1 MSRFDEHALEMSIMK
16 LFEQEGY
23 KYVHGEQIRRKSK
36 SQVLLEDDLC
46 TYLRTRYASE
56 NLTKTEIDS
65 IILSLHAISGTLY
78 EDNKQVMQKLSDGF
92 IFNREDR
99 SKKDIY
105 IELIDYEKDSKKNHN
120 IYKIVNQFEIE
131 GYNNQLRIPD
141 GIVFIN
147 GIPVVVLEF
156 KSAIKENT
164 TIMDA
169 YIQLTVR
176 YQRDIPELFKYNA
189 FVVLCDGANS
199 KYGSLFSQY
208 EFFYAWR
215 KVEDNDPEMD
225 GINSLYTM
233 VNGLFRK
240 SRLLDVIKNFI
251 YFPDASSNNVKVVC
265 RYPQYFA
272 ANNLF
277 ENVKEHVK
285 PEGDGKGGTYFGTT
299 GCGKSYTMLFLA
311 RLLMKS
317 SFFKSPTIVLIT
329 DRTDLDDQL
338 SGQFLASKQF
348 LGDENVISIDSRE
361 MLRKELQNKPSGG
374 IYLTTIQKF
383 TEDLELLTDRSNV
396 ICISDEAH
404 RTQVNLDLKIRVSDS
419 GVNRSYGFAKYL
431 HDSLPNATYVG
442 FTGTPIDATIDV
454 FGPIVGHPYTMTEAV
469 KDGITVNLVYDG
481 RAARVTL
488 DSARVKEIEEYY
500 DRCATLG
507 ATD

>member
-1 MSRFDEHALEMSIMK
+1 MPKFDEHALEMSIMK
-16 LFEQEGY
+16 LFEKEGY
-23 KYVHGEQIRRKSK
+23 TYVRGDRIQRNNKT
-36 SQVLLEDDLC
+36 QVLIEEDLRE
-46 TYLRTRYASE
+46 YLKTRYVAE
-56 NLTKTEIDS
+56 ELTKSEIDS

-78 EDNKQVMQKLSDGF
+78 EDNKQILQKISDGF

-105 IELIDYEKDSKKNHN
+105 IELLDYEPDAEKNRN

-141 GIVFIN
+141 GIVFVN
-147 GIPVVVLEF
+147 GIPLVVLEF

-169 YIQLTVR
+169 YTQLTVR
-176 YQRDIPELFKYNA
+176 YQRDIPEIFKYNA
-189 FVVLCDGANS
+189 FVVICDGANS
-199 KYGSLFSQY
+199 KYGSLFSPY
-208 EFFYAWR
+208 DFFYAWR

-240 SRLLDVIKNFI
+240 DRLLDVVKNFI
-251 YFPDASSNNVKVVC
+251 YFPDTSNNSIKVVC

-272 ANNLF
+272 ANNLY
-277 ENVKEHVK
+277 ENVKAHIK

-317 SFFKSPTIVLIT
+317 SYFKSPTIVVIT

-338 SGQFLASKQF
+338 AGQFLASKQF

-404 RTQVNLDLKIRVSDS
+404 RTQVNLDMKVRVTDK
-419 GVNRSYGFAKYL
+419 GVSRSFGFAKYL

-454 FGPIVGHPYTMTEAV
+454 FGAIVGHPYTMTEAV

-488 DSARVKEIEEYY
+488 DSNKVKEIEEY
-500 DRCATLG
+500 
-507 ATD
+507 